1 MSDVNRCAYLGPRGT
16 FCEQAVSAL
25 HPDSAFEPVAC
36 ASIEATLDAV
46 HSGHADRAVVPIE
59 SSVEGGV
66 NATLDE
72 LAAGPQLLIKA
83 EVIVPV
89 EFALLARPGTELQDV
104 KVVGGHPVAQPQ
116 CRQWLAKNLP
126 EAHWRGASR
135 RGTTGWPCWPTA
147 CTTMLLP

>member
-72 LAAGPQLLIKA
+72 RAAGPQLLIKC
-83 EVIVPV
+83 EGIVPC
-89 EFALLARPGTELQDV
+89 EFARPGSPGTELQDF
-104 KVVGGHPVAQPQ
+104 KVVGGHPGAPPQ
-116 CRQWLAKNLP
+116 ARQ
-126 EAHWRGASR
+126 
-135 RGTTGWPCWPTA
+135 
-147 CTTMLLP
+147 